1 MDETDFQSKLGAFG
15 TINHLMELVSSVS
28 SRFRMVL
35 SHDSLFKSDQLT
47 NQIEAI
53 EKQIST
59 MKLAIESSLQEN
71 QLENY
76 S

>member
-15 TINHLMELVSSVS
+15 TIYHLVKLISSVF

-35 SHDSLFKSDQLT
+35 SHDSHFKSDQLT